1 MQAVSSAWKEAHR
14 GMLLPEMFIE
24 ITYAATEPG
33 LQEEAVA
40 TSPDE
45 ATISDTR
52 DIVSEQRYA
61 EDTYASLEHGMWGLD
76 GSYDHTIE
84 HPGYVSE
91 SICGENG
98 LFGTNPTVSITLA
111 SLHMEPIPGLT
122 ITWSTAF
129 NEWAEEFR
137 VRAYSGNSLVTQTSV
152 SGNKSVTSV
161 VRLNISDYN
170 RIEIEIVK
178 WSMPHRR
185 ARCSDVFLGIET
197 VYTKSD
203 LMGYDHS
210 QSVDLLS
217 AALPK
222 NEIVFRMRNED
233 NRWNPDNPTG
243 IEQYLLEQQEVRV
256 RYGMTVDGEIEWIK
270 GGTFW
275 LSEWNTPANGLEATF
290 TARDAVGF
298 MEVAYEGSREGTM
311 YEIAEAALIQA
322 DIPVAREGGSRYYLS
337 DCLKEYRISLGDGEY
352 TISQVLQMIAHAGC
366 CVFYQDRDGVTHIE
380 PWANTYQDYMIDQH
394 NSYAHPEYTISKP
407 LKAVSVGYGGESS
420 RYLLPVQPKGEV
432 QTVDNEFI
440 QSYADAQ
447 RVAERTREVLE
458 NRRVVTGDF
467 RADVR
472 LDALDPVIVTSKY
485 ATGVVAVTDI
495 VYSTTGGG
503 FRGTYTGRVIP
514 LAVNVEE
521 RYSGEFYAGEYRD

>member
-24 ITYAATEPG
+24 LTYAATEPG
-33 LQEEAVA
+33 LQEEATA
-40 TSPDE
+40 TSSNE
-45 ATISDTR
+45 AAFSDTAEV
-52 DIVSEQRYA
+52 VSEQTQA
-61 EDTYASLEHGMWGLD
+61 EDTYVSLEHGMWGLD
-76 GSYDHTIE
+76 GSYDHEIE
-84 HPGYVSE
+84 YAGYVSQSVSDE
-91 SICGENG
+91 TCMFTLNPIFSIN
-98 LFGTNPTVSITLA
+98 LT
-111 SLHMEPIPGLT
+111 SLHLEPIPGLT

-129 NEWAEEFR
+129 NEWAEEFQ
-137 VRAYSGNSLVTQTSV
+137 VRAYAGNSLVAQTNV
-152 SGNKSVTSV
+152 TGNKSVTTEV
-161 VRLNISDYN
+161 WLDISEYT

-178 WSMPHRR
+178 WSMPYHR

-197 VYTKSD
+197 VYTKND
-203 LMGYDHS
+203 LMGYDHT

-243 IEQYLLEQQEVRV
+243 IERYLLEQQEVRV
-256 RYGMTVDGEIEWIK
+256 RYGMTVDGETEWIK

-275 LSEWNTPANGLEATF
+275 LSEWNTPSNGLEATF

-298 MEVAYEGSREGTM
+298 MDVTYSGPTQGTM
-311 YEIAEAALIQA
+311 YDIAEAAFIQA
-322 DIPVAREGGSRYYLS
+322 DIPAAREGGSRYYLS
-337 DCLKEYRISLGDGEY
+337 ERLSEHDISLGDSDY

-380 PWANTYQDYMIDQH
+380 PWSSTYQDYMIDQH
-394 NSYAHPEYTISKP
+394 NSYSHPEYTISKP
-407 LKAVSVGYGGESS
+407 LKAVSVGYGEESA
-420 RYLLPVQPKGEV
+420 RYVLPVQPKGEV
-432 QTVDNEFI
+432 QTVDNAFVRT
-440 QSYADAQ
+440 YADAQ

-503 FRGTYTGRVIP
+503 FRGTYTGRVVP
-514 LAVNVEE
+514 LNVNVEE
-521 RYSGEFYAGEYRD
+521 RYSGEF

>member
-33 LQEEAVA
+33 LQEEAIA
-40 TSPDE
+40 TSTDE
-45 ATISDTR
+45 AVVSDTTEL
-52 DIVSEQRYA
+52 VSEQTQV
-61 EDTYASLEHGMWGLD
+61 EDTYASLEHGAWGLD
-76 GSYDHTIE
+76 GSYDHE
-84 HPGYVSE
+84 VEYAGYVSG
-91 SICGENG
+91 STSNENCV
-98 LFGTNPTVSITLA
+98 FGTNPVVSINLA
-111 SLHMEPIPGLT
+111 SLHVEPIPGIT
-122 ITWSTAF
+122 ITWSKALG
-129 NEWAEEFR
+129 EWAEEFS
-137 VRAYSGNSLVTQTSV
+137 VRAYTGSSLVAQITV

-161 VRLNISDYN
+161 VWLNIQDYN
-170 RIEIEIVK
+170 RIDIEIVK

-185 ARCSDVFLGIET
+185 ARCTDVFLGVES

-256 RYGMTVDGEIEWIK
+256 RYGMTVDGKTEWIK

-275 LSEWNTPANGLEATF
+275 LSEWNTPSNGLEATF

-298 MEVAYEGSREGTM
+298 MEITYEGPREGTM
-311 YEIAEAALIQA
+311 YDIAEAAFIQA

-337 DCLKEYRISLGDGEY
+337 DCLREYEISLGDTEH
-352 TISQVLQMIAHAGC
+352 TISQVLQMIAHASC

-380 PWANTYQDYMIDQH
+380 PWGNTYQDYLIDQH

-407 LKAVSVGYGGESS
+407 LKAVSVGYGEESE
-420 RYLLPVQPKGEV
+420 RYVLPVQPKGEI
-432 QTVDNEFI
+432 QTVDNEFVMTR
-440 QSYADAQ
+440 ADAQ

-472 LDALDPVIVTSKY
+472 LDALDPIIVTSKY

-503 FRGTYTGRVIP
+503 FRGTYTGRVVP
-514 LAVNVEE
+514 MNVNVEE